1 MIPLGFQLS
10 GQTVDTLPATVT
22 RVASPTAAP
31 VDAYRH
37 VNDEVGFYPSGLE
50 YGAELR
56 LSLDPTAPNVL
67 RSVSFPYYANYERI
81 GGLTVRLYLSDGG
94 AGAPGTLLGSATV
107 STKVGKSVVEITY
120 PFANQNQLPSTLI
133 VTTEF
138 RGTGGGKTAGW
149 YLSGQQPTVG
159 SQPPY
164 FWSRNPS
171 GGWRR
176 LTFGPP
182 PDPTPSLRPL
192 GFLATG
198 AFGFQ
203 VLGQPDRTYTLQAT
217 TWNGSSP
224 LPWLEIASGVAS
236 NPEGVVELL
245 DPNAS
250 HHGHRIY
257 RAVSRP

>member
-1 MIPLGFQLS
+1 MGTRLC
-10 GQTVDTLPATVT
+10 GQNVDSLPATVK
-22 RVASPTAAP
+22 RVAGPTAAP
-31 VDAYRH
+31 VEAYQQA
-37 VNDEVGFYPSGLE
+37 NDEVGFYPSGLE
-50 YGAELR
+50 YGAELG

-107 STKVGKSVVEITY
+107 STKVGKSVVEVTY
-120 PFANQNQLPSTLI
+120 PFASQNRLPVTLI

-138 RGTGGGKTAGW
+138 RGLGGANTAGW
-149 YLSGQQPTVG
+149 YLSSQLPTVG

-164 FWSRNPS
+164 FWSRTPAGS
-171 GGWRR
+171 WRR
-176 LTFGPP
+176 LTFGPM
-182 PDPTPSLRPL
+182 PDPVPSLRPL
-192 GFLATG
+192 GFDPTG
-198 AFGFQ
+198 AFRLQ
-203 VLGQPDRTYTLQAT
+203 LSGQPDRTYSLQAT
-217 TWNGSSP
+217 SWTGSSP
-224 LPWLEIASGVAS
+224 LPWLEIGSGVAS

-245 DPNAS
+245 DPNAW